1 MNSKRKGS
9 RLEREA
15 AAVLRSIGLDAR
27 RTQQYQGLGSDG
39 DLVVPG
45 VPIYWES
52 KGRRSIGVYPWMEE
66 ATASAR
72 GRLPVV
78 LCRGDRKA
86 WLCVVEVRLLPRLVE
101 VLSGR
106 VHQAT
111 ASARGNEVAETS
123 SW

>member
-9 RLEREA
+9 RLELEA

-39 DLVVPG
+39 DLVVPEL
-45 VPIYWES
+45 PIYWES
-52 KGRRSIGVYPWMEE
+52 KGRRSIGVYSWIEE

-72 GRLPVV
+72 GRLPVL
-78 LCRGDRKA
+78 LCRGDRKP
-86 WLCVVEVRLLPRLVE
+86 WLCVVEVAALPRLVE

-111 ASARGNEVAETS
+111 SSAPRSEVA
-123 SW
+123 